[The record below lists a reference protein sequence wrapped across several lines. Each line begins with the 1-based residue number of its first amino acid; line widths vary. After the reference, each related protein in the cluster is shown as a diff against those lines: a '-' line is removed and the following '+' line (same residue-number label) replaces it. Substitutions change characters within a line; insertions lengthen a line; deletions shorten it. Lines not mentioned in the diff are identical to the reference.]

1 MTSYEKRL
9 EEHMRD
15 MEEGRRADI
24 EKVEK
29 MTMANIDRLEKLI
42 ETKHNEQYARL
53 RLELGLRQSNRK
65 MFWVAVV
72 VVILGLVIYLSGY
85 SGSKVSYLMLE
96 WKDGYKKVENDHCQI
111 FYVVSSWTIEILNFS
126 YDGSWSVKSVFVDGY
141 WYFKSFDDCQ
151 QALFIRRFINNF
163 SWFIRVLPSLGP

>member
-1 MTSYEKRL
+1 VTYFFVSGLWHLFVFTQEAGDCDFFKWADNHMTSYEKRL

-29 MTMANIDRLEKLI
+29 MTMTNIDRLEKLI

-72 VVILGLVIYLSGY
+72 VIILGLVIYLSGY
-85 SGSKVSYLMLE
+85 SGSEVSYLMLE
-96 WKDGYKKVENDHCQI
+96 WIVGNKKVENDPCQI
-111 FYVVSSWTIEILNFS
+111 FYVLSSWTIEILNFS
-126 YDGSWSVKSVFVDGY
+126 YDGSWSVKS
-141 WYFKSFDDCQ
+141 
-151 QALFIRRFINNF
+151 ALD
-163 SWFIRVLPSLGP
+163 

>member
-15 MEEGRRADI
+15 IEEGRRADI

-53 RLELGLRQSNRK
+53 QLELGLRQSNRK
-65 MFWVAVV
+65 IFWVAVLV
-72 VVILGLVIYLSGY
+72 IILGLVIYLSGY
-85 SGSKVSYLMLE
+85 SGFEVSYLMLE
-96 WKDGYKKVENDHCQI
+96 
-111 FYVVSSWTIEILNFS
+111 
-126 YDGSWSVKSVFVDGY
+126 
-141 WYFKSFDDCQ
+141 
-151 QALFIRRFINNF
+151 
-163 SWFIRVLPSLGP
+163 